1 MSTAAELETA
11 AAKEPVTIL
20 AVDDDPEIL
29 WATERMLAGA
39 GFRVITGSS
48 AVAVLDL
55 ARLHRPALILLDV
68 NLGDGDGVD
77 VARLIKGD
85 PDLAAI
91 FVILV
96 SGTRT
101 TAGDQVQGL
110 SEGLADGYITRPVGK
125 PELLARIDAFL
136 RIRATQEALRASEA
150 EVRKLNIALEQ
161 RLAERTEE
169 LQVRESLIAEL
180 HEGAAKVKLLSGL
193 IPICA
198 HCKKI
203 RDDKGYW
210 SQVEI
215 YIRDH
220 SEAVFSHGIC
230 PECVKTFF
238 PGCSK
243 T

>member
-1 MSTAAELETA
+1 VSPAVEVKTP

-29 WATERMLAGA
+29 WATESILAGA
-39 GFRVITGSS
+39 GFRVVTASRAA
-48 AVAVLDL
+48 AVFDQI
-55 ARLHRPALILLDV
+55 RLHRPAMVLLDV

-77 VARLIKGD
+77 LARRLKAD
-85 PDLAAI
+85 PELAGI

-101 TAGDQVQGL
+101 SVDDQVKGL

-125 PELLARIDAFL
+125 LELLARIDAFL

-150 EVRKLNIALEQ
+150 EVRKLNAALEL
-161 RLAERTEE
+161 R
-169 LQVRESLIAEL
+169 IAEL
-180 HEGAAKVKLLSGL
+180 RDVAEKVKVLSGL

-198 HCKKI
+198 SCKKI
-203 RDDKGYW
+203 RDNRGYW
-210 SQVEI
+210 NQIEV

-220 SEAVFSHGIC
+220 SEATFSHGIC
-230 PECVKTFF
+230 PECAKTLF
-238 PGCSK
+238 PGNSI